1 MFLKSGF
8 LYDKKNSRLVL
19 TDEEKIYN
27 FLSNDI
33 EIYMKNFEV
42 LATDSF
48 RERENPDI
56 EAIKKIIEL
65 GADINATDRNGNNIL
80 IRAVLFEY
88 DKEDNGIYRVFSTPL
103 EIMEELLKAGAN
115 MTQRNIYG
123 NTAYRIAARNKKKD
137 FIELFDKYR
146 K

>member
-1 MFLKSGF
+1 MGA
-8 LYDKKNSRLVL
+8 DINSHNYGN
-19 TDEEKIYN
+19 EKTILMY
-27 FLSNDI
+27 LI
-33 EIYMKNFEV
+33 
-42 LATDSF
+42 
-48 RERENPDI
+48 ERENPDI
-56 EAIKKIIEL
+56 ETIKKIIEL
-65 GADINATDRNGNNIL
+65 GADINATDRNGNNVL
-80 IRAVLFEY
+80 IRAVLFGY

-115 MTQRNIYG
+115 ITQRNIYG